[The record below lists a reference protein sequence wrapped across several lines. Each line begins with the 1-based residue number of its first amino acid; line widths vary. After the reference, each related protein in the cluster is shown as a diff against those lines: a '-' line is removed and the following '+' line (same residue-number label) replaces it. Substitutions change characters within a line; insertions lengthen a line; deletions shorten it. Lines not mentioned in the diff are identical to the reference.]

1 MANLIA
7 IFPSFEAEITTAFDN
22 WKENY
27 DLFTSTEDKGRPIE
41 DWIDSIG
48 QMVRDYIDL
57 DPINSLARI
66 SQVAKGI
73 FSESDLKDMNISFD
87 EHIKDFINGYT
98 CSE

>member
-7 IFPSFEAEITTAFDN
+7 IFPSFEAEITTAFDK

-48 QMVRDYIDL
+48 QMVRDYVDL

-98 CSE
+98 SPE